1 MKTVLGVLI
10 VVAFAALVVAY
21 AVTNRSAPPEPQA
34 QPSPNPSLSPSEKSV
49 SIRIKPKTITC
60 PAESDAQSCF
70 ELTVTNLSD
79 KFTLGPDAQCRYY
92 PRSGDT
98 GEQEVIVH
106 LDGLGPG
113 ESVKKSVE
121 LGQQGVDTAFAS
133 SCSGLQAA

>member
-21 AVTNRSAPPEPQA
+21 AVTNRSAPPQPQPQA
-34 QPSPNPSLSPSEKSV
+34 SPNPSLSPSKKSV
-49 SIRIKPKTITC
+49 SIQIHPETITC
-60 PAESDAQSCF
+60 PAQSDAQVCF

-113 ESVKKSVE
+113 ETVVKSVE
-121 LGQQGVDTAFAS
+121 IGQQGQETQFVS
-133 SCSGLQAA
+133 SCGGLEAA